1 MSLFHT
7 LKTKVQNANR
17 REVRLHKMV
26 VKLMSGQARNTITH
40 FAIELIDTT
49 GVLIYE
55 YWLLM
60 KGMVENYCPRGE
72 IQPWPTIH
80 RGPYE

>member
-1 MSLFHT
+1 MDFKLNSYNVLLF
-7 LKTKVQNANR
+7 AYF
-17 REVRLHKMV
+17 
-26 VKLMSGQARNTITH
+26 SI
-40 FAIELIDTT
+40 I
-49 GVLIYE
+49 VLISLRIHVDKHVVIRHVIVYVLVYK

-80 RGPYE
+80 RGP